1 MTFKMTDKARTLKVY
16 NLLEGTNEYIGVGDA
31 YIPPFTGLPANC
43 TEIEPPTTTE
53 GFAAVFDFTKQEWSL
68 EEDHRGKTLY
78 STETGEPVFIAELGP
93 LPENVTYISPNG
105 EYQKWDGS
113 AWVKDEEAEKTALV
127 GEAEQNKSVLM
138 KNVSQQI
145 SLLQDAIDLD
155 MATDEEKETLVAL
168 KKYRVLL
175 NRVDT
180 SLAPDIDWPIL
191 GNEEEDSANLI
202 K

>member
-78 STETGEPVFIAELGP
+78 STETGVH
-93 LPENVTYISPNG
+93 
-105 EYQKWDGS
+105 
-113 AWVKDEEAEKTALV
+113 
-127 GEAEQNKSVLM
+127 
-138 KNVSQQI
+138 
-145 SLLQDAIDLD
+145 
-155 MATDEEKETLVAL
+155 
-168 KKYRVLL
+168 R
-175 NRVDT
+175 
-180 SLAPDIDWPIL
+180 
-191 GNEEEDSANLI
+191 
-202 K
+202 

>member
-1 MTFKMTDKARTLKVY
+1 
-16 NLLEGTNEYIGVGDA
+16 
-31 YIPPFTGLPANC
+31 
-43 TEIEPPTTTE
+43 
-53 GFAAVFDFTKQEWSL
+53 
-68 EEDHRGKTLY
+68 GKTLY

>member
-1 MTFKMTDKARTLKVY
+1 MTFKMTDKAQTLKVY
-16 NLLEGTNEYIGVGDA
+16 NLLEGTNEYIGVGDV

-43 TEIEPPTTTE
+43 TEIEPPAIQE
-53 GFAAVFDFTKQEWSL
+53 GFAAVFDFTKQEWGV

-78 STETGEPVFIAELGP
+78 STETGEPVFITELGS
-93 LPENVTYISPNG
+93 LPENVTFISPDG

-113 AWVKDEEAEKTALV
+113 AWVKDEEAEKAALID
-127 GEAEQNKSVLM
+127 EAEQNKSVLM
-138 KNVSQQI
+138 KAASQQI
-145 SLLQDAIDLD
+145 SLLQDAVDLG

-180 SLAPDIDWPIL
+180 SLAPDIDWPLL
-191 GNEEEDSANLI
+191 GNEEGDSENTI